1 MRVYHCFIVFRGVQ
15 VLAFVAV
22 PAGGSISN
30 SVFGDVDLALSL
42 CKVKT
47 QKSLR
52 DFRVFGFWVIIRS
65 RVLVVLGNG
74 ACIEDYIGLNALCK
88 GLLVHYWCRGR
99 NR

>member
-1 MRVYHCFIVFRGVQ
+1 M
-15 VLAFVAV
+15 FVAV

-52 DFRVFGFWVIIRS
+52 DFRVFGFSVQPRIS
-65 RVLVVLGNG
+65 GFGGYALNVLFRPCFYLIYG
-74 ACIEDYIGLNALCK
+74 A
-88 GLLVHYWCRGR
+88 
-99 NR
+99 